1 VPLKAMAS
9 RLPFPNDPQM
19 RLEEEVTLLRKS
31 SHQAGQTKPNGH
43 SPDSTV
49 QKVGDSTVN
58 QNDHAPQRRRF
69 VFTDPVAFRFVL
81 GPKLR
86 ELLGLT

>member
-1 VPLKAMAS
+1 VASKAMAS

-19 RLEEEVTLLRKS
+19 RLEEDLTLLPES
-31 SHQAGQTKPNGH
+31 SQQTGQTKQNGH
-43 SPDSTV
+43 LPNSAA
-49 QKVGDSTVN
+49 QNAGDSTVN

-81 GPKLR
+81 GPWF
-86 ELLGLT
+86 